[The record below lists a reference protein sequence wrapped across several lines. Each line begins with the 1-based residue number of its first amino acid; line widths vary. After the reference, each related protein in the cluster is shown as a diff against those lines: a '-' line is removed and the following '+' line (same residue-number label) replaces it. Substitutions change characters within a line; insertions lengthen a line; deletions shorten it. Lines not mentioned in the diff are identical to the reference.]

1 MTSPF
6 VNSVMNPIQLLV
18 FLGAVVLVL
27 GAVRRLPFMDVLS
40 FFLWLFSYPVLAL
53 LALAG
58 TSIAFGLFGQ
68 DYGLQFC
75 LYPDGEWTKLVAA
88 ALVMMLFCEALALS
102 YLWDHVEYESSAKA
116 RTRANVVLV
125 RTRIMLYQWLVL
137 RWVVSFFPQPDDDAW
152 LRYLGRTEI
161 DAMQRRPGVSTADLD
176 VWPGRRLKATL
187 AVVATQGLLLM
198 GVIAGVTMLSVLKES
213 WGHLGDWGNL
223 TKIIVGLVCFTA
235 GLPAG
240 WLVSVAMTWFV
251 VTLIPGS
258 TQRDPATRQDD
269 NVVHAG
275 APAPRR
281 TAIAL
286 SAAALIYLVIAFVVP
301 PVRAW
306 FSLLFLTT
314 LIGWLVWWLLTSV
327 RPVGSAPRPRLR
339 ERVRELAMGASGSFN
354 PHAVRDTL
362 TLSDACAQPRVYAV
376 SMVIA
381 YLLSCVGVILTR
393 SGNLSGGGR
402 LGDDNRAFI
411 LGLIIALMLTGIF
424 LLRTRLRAPNSVVA
438 VPALIV
444 QGFLVICVV
453 YMLRGSAAPFRL
465 VVALPLTC
473 MIGSAIAL
481 FFFVAYLLPGRLAA
495 GALGC
500 LLVTAYMDGSA
511 IDRGDSNQKLR
522 FADLAAYYRR
532 PIILDTR
539 DYFTS
544 SYGKVVRLDPRPQ
557 PSGSAARIE
566 PVHIGSAFF
575 EIDGDDLIVDL
586 PLGYALPAKS
596 PIVIRM
602 PRRARIEYQRDS
614 HSLRVLGAGPE
625 AVGPKN
631 LKNAALLWKNPR
643 SNFYDSGGASR
654 SGIDRYA
661 LFPLWPGEVATSLRD
676 GTAYWKYF
684 PDETA
689 GDAWSIPLPKS
700 RDWEEFVL
708 AANTKSLNDVFLV
721 GNWYFEDAQADP
733 AAKTPTTA
741 RYRIPG
747 AAADGFFPMLWH
759 PGTGRANLGLHKP
772 PLMEFDQQTDLEVTL
787 TVPVPLGDYRV
798 IKNEPEDP
806 EDVVRVLISMSAEGM
821 EPRQGDVLTFSPGGT
836 IHGPYRVMSYH
847 VASPVKAPLDPATGK
862 RDAEDR
868 PAALLIVQKDIK
880 VPVPVDEAVTGPLDN
895 SHRVSEKVARA
906 SEADPANIWERHHP
920 HSSELA
926 DGLLDN
932 IQVLHNW
939 KEVLETLPE
948 KTGHRVT
955 CPSCPVVHVESCTR
969 RAVTS
974 GSDRPECAC
983 PVKHKLV
990 LVTVSGGGI
999 RSAVWATTVLRR
1011 LEVQFGASF
1020 PYHVRIITGASGGM
1034 VGATYYTGTLRAPAL
1049 LKNDPAGPV
1058 VNPHTEPG
1066 PLEEFLGREDF
1077 LAPTASQMVFSDLP
1091 RALTLPLSLKKDRG
1105 QALEQAWQTLPNGD
1119 VFSRSFRGPTGF
1131 AAEEREGWRPSL
1143 VFTPMLVE
1151 DGRRLMI
1158 SNLDLGFAPRNI
1170 GAMMLEP
1177 ASSLLRPQV
1186 NQFGAFVD
1194 GGIEPGFDLY
1204 SLTAIE
1210 FFRLFPGATE
1220 FKVGTAARMSAT
1232 FPFISPA
1239 VTLPTFPPRS
1249 VVDAGYYDNFGINL
1263 VSLWADLSS
1272 VKQWLVQNTSGVVI
1286 VQIRDHASQL
1296 LRTELDFELRAPD
1309 NPVTEYLMGAD
1320 VAAVTGDAVHAVYD
1334 RGLLQLGRP
1343 LNGFFNSRYSITSFR
1358 NDEQI
1363 ESLSNWFR
1371 EVPPTSAEILSGV
1384 RSALD
1389 GALADSSA
1397 ARHGAT
1403 TFEAVGKA
1411 IPEAFQNR
1419 LARIKLEGRAFPY
1432 TTVVFE
1438 CPIEAALSWELSHSE
1453 SENIRKGMGF
1463 AVAPADTAVVPDA
1476 AAPLDYLERDRL
1488 LCEIRALYTE
1498 KHEHVRLAGPQLARV
1513 CFGVLHNRQR
1523 LSLLT
1528 KWWKESFPE
1537 PIRRPAVPAAP
1548 GGVK

>member
-18 FLGAVVLVL
+18 FLGAVVLVV

-40 FFLWLFSYPVLAL
+40 FFLWFFSYPVLGL
-53 LALAG
+53 LAVAG
-58 TSIAFGLFGQ
+58 TLIAFGLFGQ

-102 YLWDHVEYESSAKA
+102 YLCDHIEYESSPKA
-116 RTRANVVLV
+116 RMRANVVIV
-125 RTRIMLYQWLVL
+125 RTRLMLHQWLLL
-137 RWVVSFFPQPDDDAW
+137 RWLISFFPQPDDDAW

-161 DAMQRRPGVSTADLD
+161 EALQRQPGVAIADLD

-187 AVVATQGLLLM
+187 AVVTTQGLLLM
-198 GVIAGVTMLSVLKES
+198 GVIAAVTMLSVLKES
-213 WGHLGDWGNL
+213 WGHLSDWRNV
-223 TKIIVGLVCFTA
+223 TKIIAGLACFVA

-240 WLVSVAMTWFV
+240 WLVSVAMIWLV
-251 VTLIPGS
+251 VTLIPGA
-258 TQRDPATRQDD
+258 THRDPAAKHDD
-269 NVVHAG
+269 HSVRAG

-281 TAIAL
+281 TAVVL
-286 SAAALIYLVIAFVVP
+286 SAAALVYLVIAFVVP
-301 PVRAW
+301 PVRFW
-306 FSLLFLTT
+306 FSLLFVTT
-314 LIGWLVWWLLTSV
+314 LIGWLAWRQLASARTD
-327 RPVGSAPRPRLR
+327 GSTPRPRLR
-339 ERVRELAMGASGSFN
+339 ERVREFAMGASGSVN
-354 PHAVRDTL
+354 PRAVRDAF

-393 SGNLSGGGR
+393 SGQISRGGR

-411 LGLIIALMLTGIF
+411 LGLIISLILTVIF
-424 LLRTRLRAPNSVVA
+424 LLRTRLRTPSSVVA

-444 QGFLVICVV
+444 QGFLVICIV
-453 YMLRGSAAPFRL
+453 YMLDDSAAPFRL

-495 GALGC
+495 GALAC

-557 PSGSAARIE
+557 NSGPEAAIE

-575 EIDGDDLIVDL
+575 DIDGDDLIVDL
-586 PLGYALPAKS
+586 PLAYALPAHR
-596 PIVIRM
+596 PVVIRM
-602 PRRARIEYQRDS
+602 PRRARIEYQRDT
-614 HSLRVLGAGPE
+614 HSLRVLGAGTG
-625 AVGPKN
+625 AVGRKN
-631 LKNAALLWKNPR
+631 LKNAALLWKSPQ
-643 SNFYDSGGASR
+643 SNYYDRAGAGQT
-654 SGIDRYA
+654 GIARYA
-661 LFPLWPGEVATSLRD
+661 LFPLWPGDVAISLRD
-676 GTAYWKYF
+676 GTAYWNYL

-700 RDWEEFVL
+700 EGWKAFAL
-708 AANTKSLNDVFLV
+708 ATNPKSLDDVFLV
-721 GNWYFEDAQADP
+721 GNWYFEDARPDP
-733 AAKTPTTA
+733 TEKTATTA

-747 AAADGFFPMLWH
+747 AAADGFFPMLWQF
-759 PGTGRANLGLHKP
+759 PGAGRGNLGLDKP

-798 IKNEPEDP
+798 IKNEPDDLA
-806 EDVVRVLISMSAEGM
+806 DVVRVLVSMAAEGM
-821 EPRQGDVLTFSPGGT
+821 EPRQDDVLTFSPGGT
-836 IHGPYRVMSYH
+836 IHGPYRVLSYQP
-847 VASPVKAPLDPATGK
+847 AAPVKSPPDPITGK
-862 RDAEDR
+862 RDSEDR
-868 PAALLIVQKDIK
+868 PAALLIVKKDRI
-880 VPVPVDEAVTGPLDN
+880 VPVPVNEAVTAPPSA
-895 SHRVSEKVARA
+895 SHQVSENVARA
-906 SEADPANIWERHHP
+906 SKADPANIWERHRP
-920 HSSELA
+920 HSSELP

-932 IQVLHNW
+932 IQVLHKW
-939 KEVLETLPE
+939 KEVLDALPE
-948 KTGHRVT
+948 TTGGRVT
-955 CPSCPVVHVESCTR
+955 CPSCPVVHGESCTR
-969 RAVTS
+969 RQAAS
-974 GSDRPECAC
+974 GSHRPECEC
-983 PVKHKLV
+983 PVRHKLV
-990 LVTVSGGGI
+990 VVTVSGGGI
-999 RSAVWATTVLRR
+999 RSAVWAATVLRR
-1011 LEVQFGASF
+1011 LERQFGPSF

-1034 VGATYYTGTLRAPAL
+1034 VGATYYAGTLRAPGL

-1058 VNPHTEPG
+1058 VNPHTETG
-1066 PLEEFLGREDF
+1066 PLEEYLGREDF

-1105 QALEQAWQTLPNGD
+1105 QALEQAWQSLPNGN
-1119 VFSRSFRGPTGF
+1119 VFSRSFRGPGGF
-1131 AAEEREGWRPSL
+1131 AVEEREGWRPSL

-1170 GAMMLEP
+1170 GSMMLEP

-1210 FFRLFPGATE
+1210 FFRLFPGATQ

-1239 VTLPTFPPRS
+1239 VTLPTVPARS

-1272 VKQWLVQNTSGVVI
+1272 VKQWLVQNTSGILI

-1309 NPVTEYLMGAD
+1309 NPVTEYLMGSD
-1320 VAAVTGDAVHAVYD
+1320 VAAATGDAVHAVYD

-1371 EVPPTSAEILSGV
+1371 AVPPTSAEILSGV

-1389 GALADSSA
+1389 AALADSA
-1397 ARHGAT
+1397 AGRHGAT
-1403 TFEAVGKA
+1403 TFEALGKGV
-1411 IPEAFQNR
+1411 PEAFQNR
-1419 LARIKLEGRAFPY
+1419 LAQIKLEGRAFPY

-1463 AVAPADTAVVPDA
+1463 AVAPADTAVVPES

-1498 KHEHVRLAGPQLARV
+1498 KHQHLRLAGPQLGRV

-1528 KWWKESFPE
+1528 KWWRESFPE
-1537 PIRRPAVPAAP
+1537 PLRRPSVP
-1548 GGVK
+1548 KSR